1 MALVNGGMTPVG
13 ALQAATVRGAEL
25 LGLSDQIGNIEAG
38 KFADVIAIDGDP
50 ITDMKSMEKVV
61 FVMKG
66 GEVIK

>member
-25 LGLSDQIGNIEAG
+25 LGLSDEIGNIEAG
-38 KFADVIAIDGDP
+38 KFADVIAINGDP
-50 ITDMKSMEKVV
+50 VTDMKSMEKVV